1 MTFLFLYVVL
11 LGMIDNRKL
20 MFFYAFQGGEMQIVA
35 FVFLLFLYTCK
46 C

>member
-20 MFFYAFQGGEMQIVA
+20 MFFM
-35 FVFLLFLYTCK
+35 LFKVEECK
-46 C
+46 